1 MLYSYWGRF
10 VWVGVTIAT
19 CSFAATNANAAAI
32 TLNDGNS
39 SADIDLDNPAG
50 QFGWTVDGTTQLFQQ
65 WFWYRVGD
73 TGPEST
79 IDTLGL
85 DLHKLVDHG
94 DPGDEKVLARY
105 GYTNGATDLAV
116 DLTFTLTG
124 GTAGSGSS
132 DILETIEVF
141 NKSDSA
147 PLSVDFFEYV
157 DLDLGGTPADL
168 SVEISGGNTAI
179 QTDFNLLVSE
189 TSDVPLPDRWEVGV
203 YPDTLT
209 KLNDGDA
216 DDLDMNAGPILAQN
230 LTWAFQWEL
239 VIPAAGD
246 SNDPDTWQSIII
258 SKDKVINFD
267 TTPGGDPV
275 PVPAAGFAGMALLA
289 ITAARRRNG

>member
-1 MLYSYWGRF
+1 MGAILTF
-10 VWVGVTIAT
+10 GVSGVSAM
-19 CSFAATNANAAAI
+19 SV

-39 SADIDLDNPAG
+39 AANIDLDNPAG
-50 QFGWTVDGTTQLFQQ
+50 QFGWTVDGVTQLFQQ

-85 DLHKLVDHG
+85 DIHKLIDHG
-94 DPGDEKVLARY
+94 APGDEKVIARY
-105 GYTNGATDLAV
+105 GFGNSGTDLAIE
-116 DLTFTLTG
+116 LTFTLTG
-124 GTAGSGSS
+124 GTAGSGAS

-141 NKSDSA
+141 KQNDSA
-147 PLSVDFFEYV
+147 SLPVDFFEYV
-157 DLDLGGTPADL
+157 DLDLGGTPIDL
-168 SVEISGGNTAI
+168 SVQISGGNTAV

-203 YPDTLT
+203 YPDTVT

-216 DDLDMNAGPILAQN
+216 DDLNNVAGPLVAAN

-239 VIPAAGD
+239 DIPAAGN
-246 SNDPDTWQSIII
+246 SADPNTWNSIIV
-258 SKDKVINFD
+258 SKDKVINID
-267 TTPGGDPV
+267 TTPGGDPI

-289 ITAARRRNG
+289 LTAARRRKA